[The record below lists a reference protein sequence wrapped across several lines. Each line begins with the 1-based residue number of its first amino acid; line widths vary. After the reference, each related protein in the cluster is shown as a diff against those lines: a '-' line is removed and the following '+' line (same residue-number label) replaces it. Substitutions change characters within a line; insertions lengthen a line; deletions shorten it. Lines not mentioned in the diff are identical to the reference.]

1 MKEDTVIIAVPAS
14 SLSEAT
20 QARIAELTRERDE
33 ARADLIVARGLDQT
47 VRDILKIRDGVSLI
61 ETVKRLVE
69 ERADDR
75 SEYADLRLELF
86 ANREESAIDA
96 ARRMA
101 AENNSLTERLRVAVK
116 EREDMRQ
123 QRDDARRDA
132 STALGAI
139 VAIGEGIRSE
149 PGEDILDAAR
159 RVVREREDMRQQRD
173 AARIDADQ
181 YRNWLDAA
189 RERVADLESA
199 IRTLGSVLP

>member
-20 QARIAELTRERDE
+20 QARIAELTRERDA